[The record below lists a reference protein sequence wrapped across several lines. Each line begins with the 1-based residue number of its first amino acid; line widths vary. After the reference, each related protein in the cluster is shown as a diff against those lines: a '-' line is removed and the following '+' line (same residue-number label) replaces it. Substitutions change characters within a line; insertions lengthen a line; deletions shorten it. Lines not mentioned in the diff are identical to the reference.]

1 MEIIIARYSGFCYG
15 VDRAVNMVRKL
26 VREGQGPIHVLGN
39 LIHNPTVVQELAQA
53 GVRKVNRVD
62 EANDG
67 FLVIRSH
74 GVPKQAEAEAQ
85 QRGLKIIDTTCPNVK
100 RAHEIAQKLTD
111 SGYHVIVVGDP
122 GHAEVEGILSYTDG
136 RGIVVPGVNALREIA
151 DRLPGRNVGVLCQT
165 TIHIENLKQVVE
177 FLLGRTR
184 ELMVHNTI
192 CDVTGKRQ
200 AATLEL
206 AKEVDLMLI
215 VGGKESAN
223 TARLVEISIQT
234 GVPTHQIETGADL
247 DPQWFRKS
255 MKVGLA
261 AGASTPSEIM
271 QEARSILETWETE
284 GTIG

>member
-85 QRGLKIIDTTCPNVK
+85 QRGLKVIDTTCPNVK

-206 AKEVDLMLI
+206 AREVDLMLI

-247 DPQWFRKS
+247 DPTWFRKS

-271 QEARSILETWETE
+271 QEARTILETWETE
-284 GTIG
+284 GSIG